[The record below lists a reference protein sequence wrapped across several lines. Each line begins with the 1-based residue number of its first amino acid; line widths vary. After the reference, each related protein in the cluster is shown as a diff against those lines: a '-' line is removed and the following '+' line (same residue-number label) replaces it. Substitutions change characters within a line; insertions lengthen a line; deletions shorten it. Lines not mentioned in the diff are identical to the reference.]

1 MAMDPT
7 LYTVKLGPW
16 AAERGERVICQVLA
30 WTGHNDAY
38 ARVRVVD
45 STLKG
50 YWGGK
55 VGIARRDRLVPL
67 RRTPPA
73 A

>member
-7 LYTVKLGPW
+7 LYTVNLGPW
-16 AAERGERVICQVLA
+16 AAMRGERVICQVIE
-30 WTGHNDAY
+30 WTGRDDTY
-38 ARVRVVD
+38 ARVRILT
-45 STLKG
+45 STVKG

-55 VGIARRDRLVPL
+55 VGIARRDRLVPVQG
-67 RRTPPA
+67 TPRA